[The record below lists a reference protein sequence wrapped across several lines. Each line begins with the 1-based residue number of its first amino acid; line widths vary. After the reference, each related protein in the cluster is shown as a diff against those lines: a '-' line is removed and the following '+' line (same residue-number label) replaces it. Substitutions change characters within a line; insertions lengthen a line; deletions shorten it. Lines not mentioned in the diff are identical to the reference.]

1 MKGQEKEKI
10 RRTVKILMQ
19 LNETNLLIIESGA
32 GLLLTRQKMEKGE
45 RSS

>member
-32 GLLLTRQKMEKGE
+32 GLLLTRQKMETGE